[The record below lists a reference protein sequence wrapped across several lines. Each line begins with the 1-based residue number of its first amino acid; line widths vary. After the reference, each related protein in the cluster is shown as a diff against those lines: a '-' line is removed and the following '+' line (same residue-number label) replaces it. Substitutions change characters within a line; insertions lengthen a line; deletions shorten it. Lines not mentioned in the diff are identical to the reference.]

1 MKILTFDIG
10 GTDIKYGVCDENFC
24 FTEKNKTP
32 TNAMEGG
39 PALIEKV
46 CNIAKDYTD
55 VDCIGISTAGQV
67 NSITGEIV
75 YATDN
80 IPHYTGV
87 KVKELVEKATDKPV
101 KVENDVN
108 SAAIGEYVMG
118 AAKGCDNFLCLTY
131 GTGIGGAII
140 IDGKVFTGS
149 SFSAGEMGH
158 IITHTNG
165 RKCTCGGKGCY
176 ECYASA
182 KALTNDVYEKT
193 GEKLNG
199 IEIFES
205 KNFARPEIK
214 EAVDNWINEVATGL
228 ISIIYIFNPSC
239 IVVGG
244 GIMNEK
250 YITDK
255 LNEALQ
261 NNLMASFR
269 NVKVL
274 KAETGNNAGMI
285 GAAYLAM
292 KNIENR

>member
-24 FTEKNKTP
+24 FIEKHKTP
-32 TNAMEGG
+32 TNALEGG

-46 CNIAKDYTD
+46 CTIAKDYTD
-55 VDCIGISTAGQV
+55 IDCIGISTAGQV

-87 KVKELVEKATDKPV
+87 KIKEIVQKATGKPV

-140 IDGKVFTGS
+140 TDGKVFTGS

-182 KALTNDVYEKT
+182 RALTNDVYEKT

-199 IEIFES
+199 IEIFER

-214 EAVDNWINEVATGL
+214 ETVDNWINEVLTGL

-269 NVKVL
+269 RVKIV

-292 KNIENR
+292 KNFENR

>member
-10 GTDIKYGVCDENFC
+10 GTDIKYGVCDENFY

-46 CNIAKDYTD
+46 CKIAKDYTD
-55 VDCIGISTAGQV
+55 IDCIGISTAGQV

-87 KVKELVEKATDKPV
+87 KIKEIVQKATGKPV

-140 IDGKVFTGS
+140 IDGKVFTGA

-182 KALTNDVYEKT
+182 KALTNDVYETT

-255 LNEALQ
+255 LNETLQ

-269 NVKVL
+269 KVKIV